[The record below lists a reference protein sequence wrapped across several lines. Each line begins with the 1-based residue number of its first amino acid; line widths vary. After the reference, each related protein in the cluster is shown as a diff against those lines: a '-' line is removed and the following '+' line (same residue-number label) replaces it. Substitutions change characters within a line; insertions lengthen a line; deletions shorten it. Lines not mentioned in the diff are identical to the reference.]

1 MAGSAGAECRGDW
14 LNNEV
19 ANHGISHLRLSRKPI
34 AAHFPAF
41 PREIALG
48 ANNIRVLNR
57 ARSGPI
63 GPHGKTIMNT
73 DDNRYSALIKTR
85 APEALRAAVEIA
97 ADRELTSA
105 SAYTRRAIINQLR
118 ADGIPLTPFDQAAA

>member
-1 MAGSAGAECRGDW
+1 
-14 LNNEV
+14 
-19 ANHGISHLRLSRKPI
+19 
-34 AAHFPAF
+34 
-41 PREIALG
+41 
-48 ANNIRVLNR
+48 
-57 ARSGPI
+57 
-63 GPHGKTIMNT
+63 MNT